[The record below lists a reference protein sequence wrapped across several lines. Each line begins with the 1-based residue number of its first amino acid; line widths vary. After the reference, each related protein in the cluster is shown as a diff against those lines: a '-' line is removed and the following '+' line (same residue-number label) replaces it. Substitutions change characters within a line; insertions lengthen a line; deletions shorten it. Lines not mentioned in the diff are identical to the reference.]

1 MVGSPE
7 REASERRTRWRAFAR
22 GARQAPPP
30 ARLRVAA
37 IERDGGFL
45 DGLTRRVRRLGWA
58 FIVHPGPVT
67 SATLLGG
74 RPDAVLVDI
83 GLLGPRWDDWLA
95 RQPARVPDL
104 GVLVCTGRSTVGQ
117 RVRGL
122 QVGADDWLTKPCHPE
137 EVIARLQA
145 IVRGRRLHLAA
156 EEHTPLRR
164 AELELRSDL
173 FEVFVARRPAGLTR
187 REFDVLAHLV
197 RHEGEVL
204 ERERLY
210 QRVWGF
216 QMARGDR
223 SIDTF
228 VRKIRTKL
236 RVLSPDWRYIH
247 THKGAGYSFDP
258 EPTAGVER
266 LRV

>member
-7 REASERRTRWRAFAR
+7 RGAYGRASAR
-22 GARQAPPP
+22 GARPAPPPPP
-30 ARLRVAA
+30 ARLRIAA

-45 DGLTRRVRRLGWA
+45 HGLTRRLRALDWT

-67 SATLLGG
+67 GATLLGG
-74 RPDAVLVDI
+74 RPDAVLVDV

-104 GVLVCTGRSTVGQ
+104 GVLVCTERSTVGQ

-145 IVRGRRLHLAA
+145 IVRGRRSHLVANGLSS
-156 EEHTPLRR
+156 LRR
-164 AELELRSDL
+164 AELEVRPDL
-173 FEVFVARRPAGLTR
+173 FEAFVAGRPAGLTR
-187 REFDVLAHLV
+187 REFDVLSALV
-197 RHEGEVL
+197 RHEGKVL
-204 ERERLY
+204 AREHLY
-210 QRVWGF
+210 RQVWGF
-216 QMARGDR
+216 AMARGDR

-236 RVLSPDWRYIH
+236 RERSPGWSYIH
-247 THKGAGYSFDP
+247 THKGAGYSFRARP
-258 EPTAGVER
+258 RKRGGGPGPAAP
-266 LRV
+266 